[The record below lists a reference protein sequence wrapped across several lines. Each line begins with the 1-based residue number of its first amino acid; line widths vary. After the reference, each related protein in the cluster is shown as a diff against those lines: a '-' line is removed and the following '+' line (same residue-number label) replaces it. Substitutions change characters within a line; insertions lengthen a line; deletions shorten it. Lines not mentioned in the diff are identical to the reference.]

1 MKRREFITLL
11 GGATAWPLAARAQQ
25 PTRSQRLAVLTG
37 FRENDPESQRRIG
50 AFISELH
57 SLGWINGLNV
67 NIDFR
72 FAGAAPDQ
80 MGRYARELVDLGPNV
95 ILVQSFPGLAA
106 VVDATITIPTIFV
119 QLAVD
124 DPIVAG
130 LVRTHSRPGGNM
142 TGFTNFEFSMAGKWV
157 ELLKE
162 VAPAVSRACLIVHS
176 EGAVGHSGYVDAAEA
191 AGRKLGISIFPKR
204 LHDSAG
210 VEQAIVQ
217 FATEPDGG
225 LVLFPSNLTAVNR
238 ALIFKLAQEYKLPS
252 VSAFRYMAASGG
264 LLSYG
269 IDLADVFRRAA
280 IYVDKILRG
289 TKPESLPIQQPDKF
303 ELVINVKTAKAL
315 GLTVPPTLINIADEV
330 IE

>member
-1 MKRREFITLL
+1 MRRREFITLL
-11 GGATAWPLAARAQQ
+11 GGAAAWPFGARAQQ
-25 PTRSQRLAVLTG
+25 ATRSQRLAVLTG
-37 FRENDPESQRRIG
+37 FRESDPESQRRIG
-50 AFISELH
+50 ALLSELR
-57 SLGWINGLNV
+57 SLGWVNGVNL

-72 FAGAAPDQ
+72 FAGAVPDQ
-80 MGRYARELVDLGPNV
+80 MGHFARELVALGPDV

-119 QLAVD
+119 QVAVD
-124 DPIVAG
+124 EPVEAH
-130 LVRTHSRPGGNM
+130 LVKTHSRPGGNM

-162 VAPAVSRACLIVHS
+162 VAPAVSRACLIVQH
-176 EGAVGHSGYVDAAEA
+176 EVAVGHTGYVNAAEA
-191 AGRKLGISIFPKR
+191 AGRKLGILIFTERP
-204 LHDSAG
+204 HDSTG
-210 VEQAIVQ
+210 IKQAIVQ
-217 FATEPDGG
+217 FANEPNGG
-225 LVLFPSNLTAVNR
+225 LILFPSNLTAVNR
-238 ALIFKLAQEYKLPS
+238 ELIFKLAQEYKLPS

-289 TKPESLPIQQPDKF
+289 TKPESLPIQQPTKF
-303 ELVINVKTAKAL
+303 ELAINLKTAKAL
-315 GLTVPPTLINIADEV
+315 GLTMPSTPLTRADEV